1 MGVTQVV
8 THSHVSRRKE
18 KAMARRQLRF
28 GRRRSSNRLLALLAI
43 VFVLTLTIAPPVK
56 HYFTQRAQI
65 SALEAQL
72 SADNSALQKARQ
84 ELLLWQDPEYIKSQA
99 RERLHFVLPGER
111 QYIVTE
117 GESAET
123 QTGTTKIASALVD
136 GQPWYARLIASI
148 SETGN

>member
-1 MGVTQVV
+1 
-8 THSHVSRRKE
+8 
-18 KAMARRQLRF
+18 MARRQLRF
-28 GRRRSSNRLLALLAI
+28 RRRRTSNRVLALSAILFILA
-43 VFVLTLTIAPPVK
+43 LTIAPPVK

-65 SALEAQL
+65 SALKSQL
-72 SADNSALQKARQ
+72 SADNVALQKARE
-84 ELLLWQDPEYIKSQA
+84 ELLLWQDPEYIKTQA

-117 GESAET
+117 G
-123 QTGTTKIASALVD
+123 QTNENQNNTTKIASALTD

>member
-1 MGVTQVV
+1 
-8 THSHVSRRKE
+8 
-18 KAMARRQLRF
+18 MARRQLRF
-28 GRRRSSNRLLALLAI
+28 RRRRTSNRVLALSAIFFILA
-43 VFVLTLTIAPPVK
+43 LTIAPPVK

-65 SALEAQL
+65 SALKAEL
-72 SADNSALQKARQ
+72 SADNTALQKARE

-111 QYIVTE
+111 QYIVVD
-117 GESAET
+117 GENNSK
-123 QTGTTKIASALVD
+123 QNGTTKIASSLAD